1 MAGLDTRIDT
11 TQASKLKLNKQ
22 SSIKRSEKI
31 SNFIVYSI
39 LTMGAFVILIPFVW
53 MISTSLKIPS
63 QVFTWPIQWIPD
75 PIKFSNYVK
84 AMTTRPF
91 DLYFMNTIFLTSLAI
106 VGQIIASSLVGYSLA
121 RLKWR
126 GSNIIFA
133 LIMSTLLLP
142 EIVKLIPTF
151 ILFSKLGWI
160 NTFLPLTVPQFFGNA
175 FNIFLFRQF
184 FRSLPIELDE
194 AAKVDGCSLFGIYW
208 RIILPLSKPVIGIVS
223 IYTLR
228 HNWNDF
234 IHPLIYLN
242 DSKLWTITLGLR
254 AFQQEFNI
262 DWSLLMAA
270 SVVTMLPIIVLFVIA
285 QKYFI
290 QGMVFTGVK
299 G

>member
-1 MAGLDTRIDT
+1 MDVEPINEVQTRLKKT
-11 TQASKLKLNKQ
+11 TNY
-22 SSIKRSEKI
+22 SSIKKNERLTKL
-31 SNFIVYSI
+31 FIYTI
-39 LTMGAFVILIPFVW
+39 LLFGSVVVLIPFVW

-63 QVFTWPIQWIPD
+63 QVFTWPIEWIPK
-75 PIKFSNYVK
+75 PIKFSNYYE
-84 AMTTRPF
+84 AMTVRPF
-91 DLYFMNTIFLTSLAI
+91 GTYFLNTTIITSLA
-106 VGQIIASSLVGYSLA
+106 VFGQVIASSLVGYSLA

-126 GSNIIFA
+126 GKNIVFA

-151 ILFSKLGWI
+151 ILFSKLGWV
-160 NTFLPLTVPQFFGNA
+160 NSFLPLTVPQFFGHA

-184 FRSLPIELDE
+184 FMSLPLELDE

-234 IHPLIYLN
+234 LQPLIYLN
-242 DSKLWTITLGLR
+242 DTKLWTITLGLR

-290 QGMVFTGVK
+290 QGIVFTGVK